1 MGTFPPP
8 ALRTRRADFRH
19 RALQWN
25 HAARTRVPGH
35 NQRAGLRELWH
46 QAQTHAPAGRC
57 VGRPVDALPTATA
70 RVVPFAFACADDPGF
85 PLISGVIG
93 RRPLPRACSLSPSLP
108 PEVPSLRRHYPASS
122 VPTDLSATL
131 PAPPDPHGLSVGV
144 CRATGQGF
152 PCCVHSPLPHMPPP
166 LPRRNRSVLA
176 SPASRPLA
184 AFPASVMGRLPHH
197 SFRGLLGVHFALWP
211 AWSLNRPWRPFVIGV
226 LQPMSLPPSS
236 APTATGWGDRCRAGF
251 APAEEQRL
259 VTAHTEWA
267 LFDAT
272 PSWADQ
278 LDQSGSSHS
287 STSPAAGDCWG
298 RPTPGRSCTN
308 APATH
313 RASTSAAGRRR
324 SSPRWRRP
332 CAGRPARR
340 AACPA

>member
-46 QAQTHAPAGRC
+46 QVQTHAPAGRC

-122 VPTDLSATL
+122 APTDLSATL

-197 SFRGLLGVHFALWP
+197 PFRGLLGVHFALWP

-259 VTAHTEWA
+259 VTAHTEDA
-267 LFDAT
+267 VIGRRTVPCGRAASGGAARRPRPADRDGGADPRFLSTRFD
-272 PSWADQ
+272 
-278 LDQSGSSHS
+278 LD
-287 STSPAAGDCWG
+287 
-298 RPTPGRSCTN
+298 
-308 APATH
+308 
-313 RASTSAAGRRR
+313 GRRR
-324 SSPRWRRP
+324 ELDLAGGACVMLKSS
-332 CAGRPARR
+332 GK
-340 AACPA
+340 

>member
-184 AFPASVMGRLPHH
+184 GAGC
-197 SFRGLLGVHFALWP
+197 GV
-211 AWSLNRPWRPFVIGV
+211 RK
-226 LQPMSLPPSS
+226 PSS
-236 APTATGWGDRCRAGF
+236 STDAPLGRMMHRTLTPRHPAFLPWAREAADGLPLEPEIQLGGAASAG
-251 APAEEQRL
+251 Q
-259 VTAHTEWA
+259 
-267 LFDAT
+267 
-272 PSWADQ
+272 PSM
-278 LDQSGSSHS
+278 
-287 STSPAAGDCWG
+287 
-298 RPTPGRSCTN
+298 
-308 APATH
+308 
-313 RASTSAAGRRR
+313 
-324 SSPRWRRP
+324 
-332 CAGRPARR
+332 
-340 AACPA
+340 